1 MNKKRFLK
9 PTKKKFIHQQQART
23 LRLKHLKQRKRNCLP
38 AMRYNLWCKIYK
50 IKKWCCFIQHHFLH
64 LSIENVT

>member
-23 LRLKHLKQRKRNCLP
+23 LRLKHLKQ
-38 AMRYNLWCKIYK
+38 
-50 IKKWCCFIQHHFLH
+50 KWCCFIQHHFLH